1 VLRATRAAPA
11 LLLAAAAL
19 LAAAPPATAG
29 VVPGA
34 LVVRAAGRAPVLQ
47 GRADLAFQQALEES
61 LRRGVLDALR
71 AVAPERQ
78 SPRDLEA
85 WQETVLPRAAEFV
98 AAWRI
103 LAQREKDGFLDLE
116 VEIEVWRDKLAR
128 GSRATAAASAA
139 PAVRLLVLVDPFP
152 VSDPAAE
159 EEVDAGRL
167 AAVALEG
174 ELSRRGA
181 VIVATTDR
189 APWGSDAGPSSEENR
204 VALAAAAGKR
214 LEADAVLVAR
224 LTRRAEGLTLAA
236 QLIAVASETT
246 LAAARADVARAGEA
260 ALDEAFLS
268 AARQLA
274 GAIAP
279 RLPAA
284 RSGRGRG
291 QLP

>member
-1 VLRATRAAPA
+1 LYAARATRAAAA

-19 LAAAPPATAG
+19 LAAPCPAAG

-34 LVVRAAGRAPVLQ
+34 LVVRTAGRAPVLE
-47 GRADLAFQQALEES
+47 GRADLAFQQALEEA

-71 AVAPERQ
+71 SIAPERQ
-78 SPRDLEA
+78 SPRDLET
-85 WQETVLPRAAEFV
+85 WQETVLPRAADFV

-103 LAQREKDGFLDLE
+103 LAQREKDGFVDLE

-128 GSRATAAASAA
+128 GSRATAAAAAA
-139 PAVRLLVLVDPFP
+139 PAVRVLVLADPFP
-152 VSDPAAE
+152 LSDPAAD

-189 APWGSDAGPSSEENR
+189 APWGSDAGPSPREPRRPPPRPANASSR
-204 VALAAAAGKR
+204 RRARRAADAARGVLAA
-214 LEADAVLVAR
+214 
-224 LTRRAEGLTLAA
+224 THRRRP
-236 QLIAVASETT
+236 ETT
-246 LAAARADVARAGEA
+246 LAAARAEA
-260 ALDEAFLS
+260 PWRGALDEAFLP
-268 AARQLA
+268 AARQIA

-284 RSGRGRG
+284 RSGRARG